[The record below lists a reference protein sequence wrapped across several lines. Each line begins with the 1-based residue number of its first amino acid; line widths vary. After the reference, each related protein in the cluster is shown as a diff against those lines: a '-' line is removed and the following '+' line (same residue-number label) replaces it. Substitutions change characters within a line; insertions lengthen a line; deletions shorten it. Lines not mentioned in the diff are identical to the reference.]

1 MSIYIIITIV
11 VSIVLVLITSFI
23 LINEKKREKIVNK
36 SGAKEFYPPEGLN
49 SAEVAF
55 LYNNRK
61 TTDESIISLLIS
73 LMNEG
78 YIKIEKNELDDNKEI
93 RIVKLKEYNKTD
105 KYKKYFMEGLFN
117 RKTKIDETL
126 FEKMRKG
133 EIDSSE
139 ENLKKIFIHQ
149 DNIRVDLI
157 DLKYIFCDTNN
168 KIKEELKYS
177 LSKRKYSVLIGMMQI
192 VISILMLAKPIY
204 EYTNFEIEKCKFVRN
219 DIIKYFSRNWLYSI

>member
-1 MSIYIIITIV
+1 
-11 VSIVLVLITSFI
+11 
-23 LINEKKREKIVNK
+23 
-36 SGAKEFYPPEGLN
+36 
-49 SAEVAF
+49 
-55 LYNNRK
+55 
-61 TTDESIISLLIS
+61 
-73 LMNEG
+73 
-78 YIKIEKNELDDNKEI
+78 
-93 RIVKLKEYNKTD
+93 
-105 KYKKYFMEGLFN
+105 MEGLFN

-126 FEKMRKG
+126 FEKMRKR

-149 DNIRVDLI
+149 DNTQVDLI